1 VRVDEHTIEIAGT
14 PVFHRSAPAPGGAAD
29 APVLYLHGAPTSSDD
44 WLPFLELTGGIAPD
58 LTGFGRSGKAGHL
71 EYTLE
76 GHADFLEL
84 LLSELNVGAVRLV
97 AHDWG
102 AGGGLVFAQR
112 DPDRV
117 RRLVLIDA
125 LPLLDGFAYDRLGRI
140 WRRPAIGELVM
151 GSITRWM
158 LARRMRRGCVDPA
171 AWPDAR
177 LAAVWEQFDQGTQ
190 RAILRLHRS
199 AGPEQLA
206 AAGARLEQLGMPA
219 LVVWGEQDPWFAA
232 AFADTYASRLPD
244 ATATRVAGAGHWPWL
259 DQPAVVQAVASFL
272 DAE

>member
-1 VRVDEHTIEIAGT
+1 VGVDEHTIEIAGT
-14 PVFHRSAPAPGGAAD
+14 PVFYRSAPAGTGAGNV
-29 APVLYLHGAPTSSDD
+29 PVLYLHGTPTSSDD
-44 WLPFLELTGGIAPD
+44 WEPFLELTGGIAPD
-58 LTGFGRSGKAGHL
+58 LIGFGRSGKSGHL
-71 EYTLE
+71 NYTLD

-84 LLSELNVGAVRLV
+84 LLSELDVGAVRLV

-102 AGGGLVFAQR
+102 AGGGLMFAQR
-112 DPDRV
+112 DPGRV
-117 RRLVLIDA
+117 QKLVLIDA
-125 LPLLDGFAYDRLGRI
+125 LPLLDGFAYNRLGRI
-140 WRRPAIGELVM
+140 WRTAVVGELVM

-158 LARRMRRGCVDPA
+158 LARGLRRGCVDPS

-206 AAGARLEQLGMPA
+206 AAGAELERLNAPA
-219 LVVWGEQDPWFAA
+219 LVVWGEQDPWLAPEL
-232 AFADTYASRLPD
+232 ADAYARRLPG
-244 ATATRVAGAGHWPWL
+244 ATVTRVAGAGHWPWL
-259 DQPAVVQAVASFL
+259 DQPDVVEAIASFL